1 MYTEANGPPTKR
13 SESSIKDSAMHFLL
27 GTLSEKESI
36 NTSSDELDH
45 FLKMPSLGPDSNVLE
60 W

>member
-1 MYTEANGPPTKR
+1 MR
-13 SESSIKDSAMHFLL
+13 SSLAEWKKDSAMHFLL

-45 FLKMPSLGPDSNVLE
+45 FLKMPSLDPDSNVLE